1 MRRRIGRID
10 DADAEPLA
18 AGWLCSPIYGLITA
32 PNSGITGQ
40 WLGKFLISDIVAHQ
54 ATKTSWMKIEGQVWW
69 PWIGQQAPSIHHCIE
84 STCIIVILL
93 VVSLLSYP
101 QNPKDSPKPYHVL
114 SMLDIPRLHPHSEL
128 NPNACYPSVTVA
140 NKASIVTRDRAARG
154 AGEATNHFQLVV
166 WNMAVIFPYIAND
179 NPNWRTHIFQRGG

>member
-54 ATKTSWMKIEGQVWW
+54 ATKTSWMKSEGQVWW

-114 SMLDIPRLHPHSEL
+114 SMFDIPRLYSHSEL
-128 NPNACYPSVTVA
+128 NPNACYPSVDSRQQGQHRDEGPGCSRRWRGDQPFLVGGLERGCDF
-140 NKASIVTRDRAARG
+140 SIYP
-154 AGEATNHFQLVV
+154 LV
-166 WNMAVIFPYIAND
+166 N
-179 NPNWRTHIFQRGG
+179 